1 MWTAPKMSIQVLAV
15 SSAVLNPIWVSF
27 GATAQN
33 TTVKG
38 HPCKKLD
45 LSEIV
50 KMLIRA
56 LYRIL

>member
-1 MWTAPKMSIQVLAV
+1 MWTAPKMSIQLLAV
-15 SSAVLNPIWVSF
+15 SSAVLNPILVSF

-38 HPCKKLD
+38 YPCKKLD
-45 LSEIV
+45 LNEIV

-56 LYRIL
+56 L